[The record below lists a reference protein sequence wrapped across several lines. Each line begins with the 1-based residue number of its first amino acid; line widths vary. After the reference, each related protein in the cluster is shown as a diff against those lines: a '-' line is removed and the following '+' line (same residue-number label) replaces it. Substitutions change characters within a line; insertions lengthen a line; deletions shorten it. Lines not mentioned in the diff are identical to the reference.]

1 MGFFTKAVFFIG
13 LLYVLYASYG
23 VDFLSNSANR
33 SRMPNTEEKNVT
45 NVAHSLEIPM
55 QRDGHY
61 WLDMQVSNYDV
72 QFIVDTGAT
81 LVTLSYSD
89 AQKMN
94 LYLNE
99 SDFSIPVNTAGGVT
113 KMAEINIDR
122 ISYGVIDVY
131 NVQALVAQE
140 GMLSVS
146 LLGMNFLNRLDQF
159 QFDDGKLTIEQ

>member
-1 MGFFTKAVFFIG
+1 
-13 LLYVLYASYG
+13 
-23 VDFLSNSANR
+23 
-33 SRMPNTEEKNVT
+33 
-45 NVAHSLEIPM
+45 M
-55 QRDGHY
+55 QREGHY

-146 LLGMNFLNRLDQF
+146 LLGMNFLNRLDRF
-159 QFDDGKLTIEQ
+159 QFDDGKLIIEQ

>member
-13 LLYVLYASYG
+13 LLYVLYTSFG
-23 VDFLSNSANR
+23 EEFLTNSSNR
-33 SRMPNTEEKNVT
+33 SRMPSTSEQNAANV
-45 NVAHSLEIPM
+45 VHSLEIPM

-61 WLDMQVSNYDV
+61 WLDMHVSNYDV

-81 LVTLSYSD
+81 LVTLSYAD
-89 AQKMN
+89 AEKMN
-94 LYLNE
+94 LYLNK
-99 SDFSIPVNTAGGVT
+99 SDFNIPVNTAGGVI

-131 NVQALVAQE
+131 DVKALVAQK

-146 LLGMNFLNRLDQF
+146 LLGMNFLNRLDRF
-159 QFDDGKLTIEQ
+159 QFKDGKLIIEQ